1 MPKNVEQDTTS
12 ACKHLDPFVLR
23 DFNVQQCSEIITD
36 KYNKNLACVIYR
48 RNCFKWPTLLVQ
60 VM

>member
-36 KYNKNLACVIYR
+36 KYNKNLVCVIYR
-48 RNCFKWPTLLVQ
+48 RNYNCFK
-60 VM
+60 